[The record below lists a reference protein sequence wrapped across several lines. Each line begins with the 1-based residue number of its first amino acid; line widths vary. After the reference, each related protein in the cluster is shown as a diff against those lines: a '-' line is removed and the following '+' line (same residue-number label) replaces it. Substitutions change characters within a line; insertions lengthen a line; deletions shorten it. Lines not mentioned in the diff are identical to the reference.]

1 MAQKNYLAVVRP
13 AETDLD
19 PVESLLLADLQ
30 EGGHTIENDLA
41 EIVRGGKTDYSP
53 NAMSESFKLTIGNV
67 PGDKGIEA
75 VKHAVQ
81 TGGQLR
87 IWLYERNKR
96 ADGKHHGMFG
106 YVVPESF
113 EMSFD
118 DESDKIELSLKVKW
132 NTAEVL
138 KITCRKSGLKLQVR
152 LQLNTK
158 NSAKKSE
165 HSRIKRKLVLY
176 LIQTRKTILCKLI
189 DQGGVS
195 SLFFYKK
202 IEKRYIF

>member
-87 IWLYERNKR
+87 IW
-96 ADGKHHGMFG
+96 
-106 YVVPESF
+106 
-113 EMSFD
+113 
-118 DESDKIELSLKVKW
+118 
-132 NTAEVL
+132 
-138 KITCRKSGLKLQVR
+138 
-152 LQLNTK
+152 
-158 NSAKKSE
+158 
-165 HSRIKRKLVLY
+165 
-176 LIQTRKTILCKLI
+176 
-189 DQGGVS
+189 
-195 SLFFYKK
+195 
-202 IEKRYIF
+202 

>member
-132 NTAEVL
+132 NTAE
-138 KITCRKSGLKLQVR
+138 G
-152 LQLNTK
+152 
-158 NSAKKSE
+158 AKDNLPKEWFEAAGAPTVEYEKFGEKVGTFENQKKASVVSDSRTE
-165 HSRIKRKLVLY
+165 DHSM
-176 LIQTRKTILCKLI
+176 
-189 DQGGVS
+189 
-195 SLFFYKK
+195 
-202 IEKRYIF
+202 